1 MMGRQTMVA
10 RGLVVLSLG
19 MACSP
24 GSEPGEPGADRSAA
38 QQGGTEAGDH
48 ERRALSL
55 VDELAAMGFDIDLG
69 RLSIE
74 VSDPDDCLAD
84 IDRQQDMFFPESY
97 FTGFH
102 MFLECLG
109 LSRGSPEA
117 LRSEAVTTVLQQMSA
132 YYQADR
138 QTLVFPRTQLNGLVE
153 GLGQVDY
160 LLAHELV
167 HAYQDQQL
175 GGLVE
180 LLSATGRTREQ
191 IDIAR
196 CLIEGQSEAVAMA
209 LVLARQ
215 GQTLESVDDSML
227 DVVADV
233 EQMLSGSAQIYDSG
247 RRLALAAA
255 QAQGWA
261 GVDNLYAQ
269 RPTSTEQILHP
280 EKLGKDLPSLPDR
293 SPWQKLWPN
302 AELVHEDVLGEL
314 SLSMLLGAVLN
325 PDKGYIAATG
335 WDGDRLVVVRTAD
348 GELIAH
354 WRSVWDREEDA
365 HQFADAVAAAGGAT
379 LDVDGRVVDA
389 FAGPDWH
396 KGAWRS
402 ALPDGNGVARPAD
415 AASTAAAEASRRVAT
430 ARREGDRWI
439 RPDLGVSMVVTPSF
453 RESEVRGMPVLLA
466 DTSVTG
472 GQFASNITGM
482 RLANTLGDDLDV
494 LEQLNREQF
503 EAMPGT
509 TLKVMKQTVI
519 NGQPALAYDATGDF
533 GSGQELDLFGVLIP
547 DGDFQIVIT
556 ATLANGGSAALEAE
570 AREILASIQLLENE

>member
-1 MMGRQTMVA
+1 MVA
-10 RGLVVLSLG
+10 YGLVVLLLG
-19 MACSP
+19 LACTP
-24 GSEPGEPGADRSAA
+24 RSEPAEQAASGSSAK
-38 QQGGTEAGDH
+38 QGGAEAGDH

-55 VDELAAMGFDIDLG
+55 VDELAAMGFDIDLDS
-69 RLSIE
+69 LSIE
-74 VSDPDDCLAD
+74 VSDLEDCVAD
-84 IDRQQDMFFPESY
+84 VDRQQDMFFPESY
-97 FTGFH
+97 FTGLH

-109 LSRGSPEA
+109 LSSESPEA
-117 LRSEAVTTVLQQMSA
+117 LRKVAVTTVLQQMSA

-138 QTLVFPRTQLNGLVE
+138 QTLVFPRSRLNGLME

-180 LLSATGRTREQ
+180 LLSATGRNREQ

-209 LVLARQ
+209 LVLNRE
-215 GQTLESVDDSML
+215 GQTLQNVDAAML
-227 DVVADV
+227 DMVADV
-233 EQMLSGSAQIYDSG
+233 EQMLSGSAQIYDAG
-247 RRLALAAA
+247 RRLVLSTA

-261 GVDNLYAQ
+261 GVDDLFAH

-280 EKLGKDLPSLPDR
+280 EKRGKDLPSLPER
-293 SPWQKLWPN
+293 SPWKKLWPDG
-302 AELVHEDVLGEL
+302 ELVHEDVMGEL
-314 SLSMLLGAVLN
+314 SLSMLLGAVLS
-325 PDKGYIAATG
+325 PAQGYIAATG

-348 GELIAH
+348 GELLAH

-365 HQFADAVAAAGGAT
+365 RQFADAVAAAGGAT
-379 LDVDGRVVDA
+379 LAVDGRVVDA

-396 KGAWRS
+396 QGAWAS
-402 ALPDGNGVARPAD
+402 ALSDGNGVARPAD
-415 AASTAAAEASRRVAT
+415 AASTAAAEAAQRVAT

-439 RPDLGVSMVVTPSF
+439 RPDVGVSMVVTPSF
-453 RESEVRGMPVLLA
+453 SESAVRGMPVLLA
-466 DTSVTG
+466 DTVVTE
-472 GQFASNITGM
+472 GQFSSNITAL

-509 TLKVMKQTVI
+509 VLKKMEQTVI
-519 NGQPALAYDATGDF
+519 GGQPALAYDV
-533 GSGQELDLFGVLIP
+533 SGTFVGGLDLLLFGLLIP
-547 DGDFQIVIT
+547 DGEYQIVIT
-556 ATLANGGSAALEAE
+556 ATLANGGSDSLEAE
-570 AREILASIQLLENE
+570 AREILASVQLLENE